1 MLIRHC
7 VLVCAGHWSPASTS
21 TSGGHTNHHH
31 QPPPSSSSAL
41 NASSH
46 STTSWPSRIPSTDT
60 DDPLKPKC
68 PECGK
73 QYSNNSNLKQHI
85 VNVHT
90 VTNEIHPCPVCGKN
104 FKTKQYAQ
112 IHMLSMHGIRKRQS
126 MNSSSTT
133 ATAIFSNMKSR
144 ND

>member
-1 MLIRHC
+1 MIRQC

-21 TSGGHTNHHH
+21 TSGGLPNHH
-31 QPPPSSSSAL
+31 QLPTSTAL

-46 STTSWPSRIPSTDT
+46 HSATSWPSRIPGSTD
-60 DDPLKPKC
+60 DNDPLKPKC

-126 MNSSSTT
+126 MSTTSSSSNTS
-133 ATAIFSNMKSR
+133 IFSTGLGKR
-144 ND
+144 E